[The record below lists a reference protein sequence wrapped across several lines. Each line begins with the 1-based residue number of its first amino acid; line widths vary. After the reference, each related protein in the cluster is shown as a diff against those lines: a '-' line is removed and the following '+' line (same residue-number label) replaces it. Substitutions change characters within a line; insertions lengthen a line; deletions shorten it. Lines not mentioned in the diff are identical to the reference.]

1 VFKEGLATVFFWLTE
16 IDFLFRGGFA
26 IVLGFTTFLA
36 FAPLAGLPPL
46 GAFCAITD
54 PHINANTAKMAMI
67 FFMFIVFRKSVSIIM
82 PN

>member
-1 VFKEGLATVFFWLTE
+1 VFKEGFATGFFWLTE

-67 FFMFIVFRKSVSIIM
+67 FFISVLFTKNNSIMM